1 MVLLNEYKN
10 DCHNETGSCEE
21 VAKIVLLN
29 REKLDNSSLLG
40 QKINSAIL
48 DSGASTTVC
57 GKKWLDC
64 FLETLPEDSKKKS
77 PTKKEQ
83 SALNS
88 EMG

>member
-1 MVLLNEYKN
+1 MNIKN

-21 VAKIVLLN
+21 VVNIVLLN
-29 REKLDNSSLLG
+29 REKRDNSSLLG
-40 QKINSAIL
+40 QTINSAIL

-64 FLETLPEDSKKKS
+64 FLETLPEDSKKKKS

>member
-1 MVLLNEYKN
+1 MTAIMRL
-10 DCHNETGSCEE
+10 E
-21 VAKIVLLN
+21 VVKKLLN

-40 QKINSAIL
+40 QTINSAIL

-57 GKKWLDC
+57 GKKWLHC
-64 FLETLPEDSKKKS
+64 FLETLPEDSKKKKKS